1 MKLILKLISI
11 NQLQIL
17 LIKIFRIIKRTLNI
31 FNKIYLAFYKQEI
44 TLFLKQIKTKHKYKK
59 TKSTN
64 KLKKHFKP
72 RNTKLSKK

>member
-31 FNKIYLAFYKQEI
+31 FNKIYLTFYKQEI
-44 TLFLKQIKTKHKYKK
+44 TLFLKQIKTKYKYHI
-59 TKSTN
+59 TKSIN
-64 KLKKHFKP
+64 KMKKHFKP
-72 RNTKLSKK
+72 RNIK